1 MADLLRTLLKYKV
14 AFLQGHPSFISE
26 IACIFIGGSR
36 LYSQQNSQQSNYDGI
51 IVVNSK
57 HEIYSLISDKR
68 QRQRLLNLV
77 GIEYEERTDL
87 YIPSSSSPLY
97 HEFDAVRISGYDGE
111 HIQRTITFLSLEYF
125 SRDKASLNILS
136 GTDRRVYADSSASS
150 VVLCQATTLDG
161 SVILHDQLLYMSNEE
176 VFATFG
182 VIADLLLSAACVY
195 GEEPYG
201 QDIKRML
208 AHHHASAT
216 GSFPSVHS
224 FANSSRFSSPYTKW
238 LDWKLAR
245 LRPENSV
252 VALNPSPRG
261 KKRVFLFGSAV
272 QSRTNAVFSDSVP
285 FRRLPVEAVEKFD
298 NGQISRQRDHE
309 PQFSHNSSSYTVKT
323 KPPGNIF
330 DIFVKVSAFAEDELN
345 GGKTASCFFP
355 RVTVPQIASSGELLY
370 PFFNGSTESDV
381 RLSYIRG
388 GRQDTNLVDQL
399 FYVELVKAEDTL
411 RAYQSSLSLEKNAP
425 GHRYNIQRF
434 FHDRLLN
441 DRRMEEHYGQGMTLG
456 GKTVPLDKLLSLR
469 WCINGEL
476 YPSLRE
482 AFDEARD
489 IIAPDSAQM
498 ISCPLVFGL
507 GDAHGG
513 NVMIN
518 QSNAKGGTSDVLF
531 IDYEVAGFHPIMLDL
546 SKLLYNDL
554 FYETLYQRLFPER
567 VNLGLKYRVSVDT
580 NTIIVNFKPQV
591 DSLTQAIL
599 DVKLRYLVKPVSD
612 ELQSLGV
619 NLEDYLPLL
628 STALFLCATVSR
640 GFANNEQAFVSN
652 FATGL
657 ILKGAR
663 SWEEFASGLEEL
675 GFQPRAGLSIH

>member
-1 MADLLRTLLKYKV
+1 MTDSLRTLLKYKA

-36 LYSQQNSQQSNYDGI
+36 LYSHQNSQQSNYDGI

-57 HEIYSLISDKR
+57 HEMYCLISDKR

-77 GIEYEERTDL
+77 GIEYEERSDL
-87 YIPSSSSPLY
+87 YIPSPSSPFY
-97 HEFDAVRISGYDGE
+97 HEFDAIQISGYDGE
-111 HIQRTITFLSLEYF
+111 NTQRTITFLSSEYF
-125 SRDKASLNILS
+125 SKDKVLLNILS
-136 GTDRRVYADSSASS
+136 GTDRRVYTDNSMSS
-150 VVLCQATTLDG
+150 VKLSQATTLGG
-161 SVILHDQLLYMSNEE
+161 SVISHDQLLYMSIEE
-176 VFATFG
+176 AFVSFG

-201 QDIKRML
+201 QDVKRML

-216 GSFPSVHS
+216 GSFPSVKS
-224 FANSSRFSSPYTKW
+224 FAKSSRFSSPYTKW
-238 LDWKLAR
+238 LDWELAR
-245 LRPENSV
+245 LRPKNSV

-261 KKRVFLFGSAV
+261 KKKVFLFGSAV
-272 QSRTNAVFSDSVP
+272 QTRTNAVFSDSVP
-285 FRRLPVEAVEKFD
+285 FRSLPAEAVEKFD
-298 NGQISRQRDHE
+298 NGEISRQKDHE

-355 RVTVPQIASSGELLY
+355 RITVPRIASSGELLY

-388 GRQDTNLVDQL
+388 GRQDTNLVERL
-399 FYVELVKAEDTL
+399 LYVELVKAEDTL
-411 RAYQSSLSLEKNAP
+411 RAYRSSLSLEKNAP

-441 DRRMEEHYGQGMTLG
+441 DRRMQEYYGQGITLG
-456 GKTVPLDKLLSLR
+456 GETVPLDKLLSLR
-469 WCINGEL
+469 WRINGKL

-489 IIAPDSAQM
+489 IISPDSAQM
-498 ISCPLVFGL
+498 ISCPLIFGL

-531 IDYEVAGFHPIMLDL
+531 IDYEVAGFHLIMLDL

-554 FYETLYQRLFPER
+554 FYETLYQRLFPKK
-567 VNLGLKYRVSVDT
+567 VDLGLKYRVSVDT
-580 NTIIVNFKPQV
+580 NTTIVDFKPQI

-599 DVKLRYLVKPVSD
+599 DVKHFYLLLCFYARPCREVLRTMNK
-612 ELQSLGV
+612 
-619 NLEDYLPLL
+619 
-628 STALFLCATVSR
+628 
-640 GFANNEQAFVSN
+640 
-652 FATGL
+652 
-657 ILKGAR
+657 R
-663 SWEEFASGLEEL
+663 S
-675 GFQPRAGLSIH
+675 